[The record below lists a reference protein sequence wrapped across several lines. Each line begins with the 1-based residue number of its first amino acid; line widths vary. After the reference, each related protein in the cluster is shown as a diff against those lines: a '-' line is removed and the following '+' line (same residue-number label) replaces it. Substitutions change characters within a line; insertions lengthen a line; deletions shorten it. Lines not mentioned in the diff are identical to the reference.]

1 MSRQDEGHTVLNLL
15 NKSAAYLAQKGS
27 PSPRLDAE
35 LLLANVL
42 GCSRISLY
50 VGFDK
55 PLCEAEV
62 DSYRQLVMRRGRRE
76 PVAYI
81 IGKKEFM
88 GRDFLVGAGALVP
101 RPETELMAER
111 GIEAIRNAED
121 PRAAELCCGS
131 GAAGICLALARK
143 ECNLLLTDISD
154 ECLSVARANV
164 EAHRL
169 SGRAEVLKSD
179 LFASWPCEYA
189 EGFSVIIANPP
200 YIRSA
205 EIDGLEP
212 EVSQHEPRLALDGGP
227 DGLDLYRRIAREASH
242 WLKDQGALVLEVGHD
257 QSRDVGKFL
266 VDAGFKDIR
275 YHKDLQGY
283 ERVVEAI
290 A

>member
-35 LLLANVL
+35 LLLASVL

-55 PLCEAEV
+55 PLCAAEV

-88 GRDFLVGAGALVP
+88 GRDFKVQAGALVP

-121 PRAAELCCGS
+121 PQRQVLDWKFRMVECAFDPAS
-131 GAAGICLALARK
+131 AR
-143 ECNLLLTDISD
+143 
-154 ECLSVARANV
+154 
-164 EAHRL
+164 
-169 SGRAEVLKSD
+169 
-179 LFASWPCEYA
+179 
-189 EGFSVIIANPP
+189 
-200 YIRSA
+200 
-205 EIDGLEP
+205 
-212 EVSQHEPRLALDGGP
+212 
-227 DGLDLYRRIAREASH
+227 
-242 WLKDQGALVLEVGHD
+242 
-257 QSRDVGKFL
+257 
-266 VDAGFKDIR
+266 
-275 YHKDLQGY
+275 
-283 ERVVEAI
+283 RVVGLI
-290 A
+290 DHG